1 MPLSPGSHLGP
12 YEVLAPLGAGGMGEV
27 YRARD
32 PRLDREVA
40 IKVLP
45 HDRVADEHRRQRFIQ
60 EAKAASALNHPHIIT
75 IYEIE
80 SANGIDFL
88 VMEYIR
94 GKSLDALIP
103 RQGMRQNEALRIAIA
118 VADAVAA
125 AHARGIIHRDLK
137 PANVMVGV
145 DGAVK
150 VLDFGLAKLL
160 YEDVEAA
167 GADGATRSVVA
178 LTEPG
183 VVMGTLAYMAPEQ
196 AAGDAT
202 DARSDIFS
210 FGAMLYEMVTGQR
223 AFAGKSAA
231 ETLELVLQARL
242 PLPSAL
248 TPALLPDLERVILR
262 CLRKDPARRFQAM
275 PDLRIDLL
283 EIKEESD
290 SGKGPQPS
298 PSPHKRGWGAAK
310 VAAVVALV
318 AVLAAG
324 AGWMLR
330 GRSAPSQPSA
340 HDPVPRALTRLTFDG
355 GLQTDVTWS
364 PDGRSIAYT
373 SDKSGNF
380 DIWVQSIDTG
390 EVRQV
395 TKSPAHDRQPTWS
408 PNGNTI
414 VFRSD
419 REGGGLFAVPA
430 GGGAE
435 RRLTSFGVRPRWA
448 PDGSRILF
456 AGSDLYLGGH
466 PTACARYGWMASS
479 HYPCCRRS
487 SRDSASCATGTG
499 TPTRATSRCS
509 GTKTMATEWPCI
521 RCRCQGTRLSG

>member
-1 MPLSPGSHLGP
+1 M
-12 YEVLAPLGAGGMGEV
+12 
-27 YRARD
+27 RAR
-32 PRLDREVA
+32 
-40 IKVLP
+40 
-45 HDRVADEHRRQRFIQ
+45 
-60 EAKAASALNHPHIIT
+60 
-75 IYEIE
+75 
-80 SANGIDFL
+80 
-88 VMEYIR
+88 
-94 GKSLDALIP
+94 KSLDALIP

-137 PANVMVGV
+137 PANVMVGA

-196 AAGDAT
+196 AAGDTT

-242 PLPSAL
+242 SPPSGL
-248 TPALLPDLERVILR
+248 TPALPPDLERVILR

-283 EIKEESD
+283 EIKEEHD

-298 PSPHKRGWGAAK
+298 PSPHQRGWGAAK
-310 VAAVVALV
+310 VAVVALAV
-318 AVLAAG
+318 VLAAG

-330 GRSAPSQPSA
+330 GRSAPSQPRA
-340 HDPVPRALTRLTFDG
+340 HAPVPRALTRLTFDG

-408 PNGNTI
+408 PDSNAI
-414 VFRSD
+414 VFGFAD

-456 AGSDLYLGGH
+456 PASDLLLGEH
-466 PTACARYGWMASS
+466 PTQLYTVRLDGKPPLPVLQTFLAGLGIMRDWNWYPDSS
-479 HYPCCRRS
+479 HVSVLGDENHGHGMGVYTVP
-487 SRDSASCATGTG
+487 
-499 TPTRATSRCS
+499 
-509 GTKTMATEWPCI
+509 
-521 RCRCQGTRLSG
+521 LSGLGCPAECHDGVGGMECVWVGIPDGAFRGLQQPACPHGGQVHRRPHGNAGACGRACHHGR